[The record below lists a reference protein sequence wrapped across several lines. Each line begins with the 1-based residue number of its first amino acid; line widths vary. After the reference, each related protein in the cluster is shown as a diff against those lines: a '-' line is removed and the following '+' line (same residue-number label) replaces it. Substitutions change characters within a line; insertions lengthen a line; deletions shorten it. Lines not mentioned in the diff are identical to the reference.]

1 MTADFAPYI
10 ESTPGMSEDVI
21 IIRYEPISRGAQG
34 AYPDPQLTEQG
45 RTSAIAISLPHR
57 PRYKYKEEMR
67 SEAGVEVQD
76 VREFYFSYGSV
87 NVTTFNRGGGSTRP
101 RSAILWNNQLYD
113 VSAIQEFKNQG
124 YMLALGTLRNQ
135 ESPDI

>member
-45 RTSAIAISLPHR
+45 
-57 PRYKYKEEMR
+57 
-67 SEAGVEVQD
+67 SEHQLLL
-76 VREFYFSYGSV
+76 SV
-87 NVTTFNRGGGSTRP
+87 YLIVLVINTKR
-101 RSAILWNNQLYD
+101 
-113 VSAIQEFKNQG
+113 K
-124 YMLALGTLRNQ
+124 
-135 ESPDI
+135 